1 MKVKPNISL
10 STCYHCGDNCMNQNI
25 SLEEKIFCCEGCKTV
40 YEILNQ
46 SGLCDY
52 YSYNEHPGLKQYR
65 EIRSGKFDF
74 LDDEQIRSKFITF
87 ANGTEQHTHFYLP
100 QIHCSSCLWLL
111 ENITTINPHIISSR
125 VNFDNKEIFI
135 TYNAQQ
141 TSLKQVVLDLT
152 KIGYEPHLSLDE
164 YSHHSAKKIDRTR
177 WYKIGVAGFC
187 FSNIMMLSFPEYL
200 LQSGV
205 LESSLS
211 FYFKTL
217 IVLLSIPALFYSGS
231 EFFVSAYKSLKHRY
245 LNIDAPVALALMI
258 TFGRSLYEL
267 STGIGAGYL
276 DSMSGIIFFLLLGR
290 MLQDRTINIINF
302 DRDYKSFFPIAVQKV
317 EGQRLQATVVHELK
331 EGDTIQIH
339 SQEIVPVDS
348 ILSKG
353 EAEIDYSFVNGET
366 LPVKINKGEI
376 IYAGGKQ
383 LSGLIEL
390 IVVKPLSQ
398 SYLTNLWNNSTSD
411 KDVEKASWVDQIGKY
426 FTYLVLA
433 IGLTAGAYWYAYGDS
448 MRMWNAL
455 TTILIV
461 ACPCALLLAEN
472 FTYSNV
478 LRILGLNKIYLK
490 SKKTLENINLVDTIV
505 FDKTGT
511 LTHTR
516 ENLVSYTGRALQPD
530 ERIEIASL
538 LNQSMHT
545 LVSPILHFLKENDLQ
560 KVDHFKEEKGQ
571 GIEAWVNEKHIKL
584 GSASFVN
591 ALNEEDTGTT
601 VYVKIEKEI
610 LGKFIVQNEY
620 REGMWEMIDVLHV
633 DYPVALL
640 SGDNDRE
647 MDNVKKNFPANAEI
661 RFYQKPEDK
670 CTYIHTQQQSGAQV
684 MMIGD
689 GLNDAGALK
698 ASTVGIAI
706 TDGNNVFTPS
716 SDVIMDSSNLK
727 YLNQFIGYAK
737 DSRKIILL
745 TFAISVVYNIV
756 GLYFAVQGTLN
767 PLIAAIL
774 MPCSSLTII
783 AVTYFLSIYYGK
795 KQGFTIHSNQ
805 LNLQ

>member
-10 STCYHCGDNCMNQNI
+10 STCYHCGDNCSNENI
-25 SLEEKIFCCEGCKTV
+25 CIDKKVFCCEGCKTV

-52 YSYNEHPGLKQYR
+52 YAYNEHPGLKQYKEVR
-65 EIRSGKFDF
+65 AGKFDF
-74 LDDEQIRSKFITF
+74 LDDEKIKNKFITF
-87 ANGTEQHTHFYLP
+87 SNEVEQHTHFYLP

-111 ENITTINPHIISSR
+111 ENISTINPNILSSR

-135 TYNAQQ
+135 TYNSIG
-141 TSLKQVVLDLT
+141 TSLKQVVTDLT
-152 KIGYEPHLSLDE
+152 RIGYEPHLSLDE
-164 YSHHSAKKIDRTR
+164 YSHHSSKKIDRTR

-205 LESSLS
+205 LEASLS
-211 FYFKTL
+211 FYFKAL

-267 STGIGAGYL
+267 STGVGAGYL

-290 MLQDRTINIINF
+290 MLQDRTINVINF
-302 DRDYKSFFPIAVQKV
+302 DRDYKSFFPIAVQKKTD
-317 EGQRLQATVVHELK
+317 EKLQSTVVHELK

-339 SQEIVPVDS
+339 AQEIVPVDS

-353 EAEIDYSFVNGET
+353 QAEIDYSFVNGET
-366 LPVKINKGEI
+366 LPVKVNKGEI

-398 SYLTNLWNNSTSD
+398 SYLTNLWNKNTTEKDMD
-411 KDVEKASWVDQIGKY
+411 KPSWVDNIGKY

-433 IGLTAGAYWYAYGDS
+433 IGMIAGAYWYSHGNS

-490 SKKTLENINLVDTIV
+490 SKRTLENINHVDAIV

-511 LTHTR
+511 LTHTQD
-516 ENLVSYTGRALQPD
+516 NIVSYQGRILQPD

-545 LVSPILHFLKENDLQ
+545 LVSPILHFLKVNELQ
-560 KVDHFKEEKGQ
+560 KVEYFKEEKGQ
-571 GIEAWVNEKHIKL
+571 GIEAWVNEKHIKI
-584 GSASFVN
+584 GSATFVKA
-591 ALNEEDTGTT
+591 ALEEHDGSA

-610 LGKFIVQNEY
+610 LGKYIIKNEY
-620 REGMWEMIDVLHV
+620 REGIWQMIETLHKN
-633 DYPVALL
+633 YPMALL

-647 MDNVKKNFPANAEI
+647 MEKVKKNFPTDSEI
-661 RFYQKPEDK
+661 LFYQKPEDK
-670 CTYIHTQQQSGAQV
+670 CYFINSKQKTGAQV

-716 SDVIMDSSNLK
+716 SDVIMDASNLK
-727 YLNQFIGYAK
+727 NLNQFIAFAK
-737 DSRKIILL
+737 DSRKIIVL
-745 TFAISVVYNIV
+745 TFIISVVYNVI

-783 AVTYFLSIYYGK
+783 AVTYFLSIYFGK
-795 KQGFTIHSNQ
+795 KQGFLIH
-805 LNLQ
+805 LNSPTT